1 MKIKIVSPVFIL
13 AILIVGSVSFDYSN
27 ANAQNN
33 VTSLQLQNSTGISD
47 TEGKSYILIFGQRTI
62 GNIDNS
68 TKIVSSIS
76 GHNLVKMAEEF
87 VEEISLAPTPQ
98 LEEQV
103 NKIINDGLNGLAC
116 GNSLTTQQGE
126 IVSVDCISSGN
137 IVIWYIHPEL
147 E

>member
-1 MKIKIVSPVFIL
+1 M
-13 AILIVGSVSFDYSN
+13 VSFNYYN

-33 VTSLQLQNSTGISD
+33 ASSLQLQNSTENSD
-47 TEGKSYILIFGQRTI
+47 TEEKSYILIFGQRTI

-68 TKIVSSIS
+68 TKIVSSIV
-76 GHNLVKMAEEF
+76 GHNLVKIAEEF
-87 VEEISLAPTPQ
+87 VEEISLAHTQQ
-98 LEEQV
+98 LKEQV
-103 NKIINDGLNGLAC
+103 DKIIGDGLSGSSC

>member
-1 MKIKIVSPVFIL
+1 MKIKIISLLFTL
-13 AILIVGSVSFDYSN
+13 AAMTTGIISFDYPL

-33 VTSLQLQNSTGISD
+33 TTSLQLQNSTGNSN
-47 TEGKSYILIFGQRTI
+47 TGEKSYILTFGQRTI

-68 TKIVSSIS
+68 TKIVSSIV
-76 GHNLVKMAEEF
+76 GNNLVKIAEEF
-87 VEEISLAPTPQ
+87 VEEISLAPNQQ

-103 NKIINDGLNGLAC
+103 DKIINDGLNGSAC
-116 GNSLTTQQGE
+116 GDSLTTEQGE

-137 IVIWYIHPEL
+137 IVIWYIHPEI

>member
-68 TKIVSSIS
+68 TKIVSSIA

-103 NKIINDGLNGLAC
+103 DKIINDGLNGLAC

>member
-1 MKIKIVSPVFIL
+1 MKIKTASSAFIL
-13 AILIVGSVSFDYSN
+13 AVLIAGIVSFGHSN
-27 ANAQNN
+27 ANAQDNT
-33 VTSLQLQNSTGISD
+33 TSLQLQNSTRNSD
-47 TEGKSYILIFGQRTI
+47 TGEKSYILIFGQRTI

-68 TKIVSSIS
+68 TKIASSIV

-87 VEEISLAPTPQ
+87 VEEISLAPNQQ

-103 NKIINDGLNGLAC
+103 DKIINDGLNGSAC
-116 GNSLTTQQGE
+116 GDSLTTEQGE

>member
-1 MKIKIVSPVFIL
+1 M
-13 AILIVGSVSFDYSN
+13 VSFNYYN

-33 VTSLQLQNSTGISD
+33 ASSLQLQNSTENSD
-47 TEGKSYILIFGQRTI
+47 TEEKSYILIFGQRTI

-68 TKIVSSIS
+68 TKIVSSIV
-76 GHNLVKMAEEF
+76 GHNLVKIAEEF
-87 VEEISLAPTPQ
+87 VEEISLAPTQQ
-98 LEEQV
+98 LKEQV
-103 NKIINDGLNGLAC
+103 DKIIGDGLSGSSC

>member
-1 MKIKIVSPVFIL
+1 MKTKTVSPVFIL
-13 AILIVGSVSFDYSN
+13 AILIVGIVSFDYSN

-33 VTSLQLQNSTGISD
+33 VTSLQLQNSTGNSD
-47 TEGKSYILIFGQRTI
+47 TEEKSYILIFGQRTI

-68 TKIVSSIS
+68 TKIVSSIA
-76 GHNLVKMAEEF
+76 GHNLVKIAEEF

-103 NKIINDGLNGLAC
+103 DKIFNDGLNGLAC

-137 IVIWYIHPEL
+137 IVIWYIHPEF

>member
-1 MKIKIVSPVFIL
+1 MKIKIVSSVFIL
-13 AILIVGSVSFDYSN
+13 TILIVGSVSFDYSN

-33 VTSLQLQNSTGISD
+33 ITFLQLQNSTGNSD

-68 TKIVSSIS
+68 TKIVSSIA
-76 GHNLVKMAEEF
+76 GHNLVKIAEEF

-103 NKIINDGLNGLAC
+103 NKIINDGLNGSAC

>member
-33 VTSLQLQNSTGISD
+33 VTSLQLQNSTGNSD

-68 TKIVSSIS
+68 TKIVSSIA
-76 GHNLVKMAEEF
+76 GHNLVKIAEEF

-103 NKIINDGLNGLAC
+103 DKIINDGLNGLAC